1 MRTRGGHRRQSL
13 PMLGADRGQGMD
25 VRARGQA
32 GRWGLRMLMAAL
44 ACGATASATAQS
56 SPHARSV
63 LGPWVGTYVCSQ
75 GLTGLTLSI
84 TEATPTRAS
93 ALFHFYADPRNP
105 RVEDRARAH
114 HTGFQSHKQLA
125 ARQAVIAQIFRPIP

>member
-1 MRTRGGHRRQSL
+1 
-13 PMLGADRGQGMD
+13 
-25 VRARGQA
+25 
-32 GRWGLRMLMAAL
+32 MLMAAL

-84 TEATPTRAS
+84 TEATPAQQEWVETYGVDDPAAAGAPAAKHRTAPGAGVTRGKG
-93 ALFHFYADPRNP
+93 
-105 RVEDRARAH
+105 VDR
-114 HTGFQSHKQLA
+114 
-125 ARQAVIAQIFRPIP
+125 